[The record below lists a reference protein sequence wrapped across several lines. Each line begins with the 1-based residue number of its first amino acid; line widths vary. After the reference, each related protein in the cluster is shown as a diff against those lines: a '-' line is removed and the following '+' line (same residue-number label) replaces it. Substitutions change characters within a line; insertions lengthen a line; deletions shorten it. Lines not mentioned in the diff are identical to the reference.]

1 MRPMESLQ
9 RRPAWPALVLFV
21 AAFFLRLFLAPDLGP
36 FPKDVEVGVAY
47 GAYGA
52 EHGVTKLPDLFTEKN
67 WPVMYPPL
75 FIYQAA
81 AIGRIGA
88 HRLAALEKTYPDVA
102 AAWLRVRYKLLPII
116 YDILTGVLILLVLA
130 KFAPPPWPLLGAA
143 FYLFNPCVVIDSA
156 AWGHLDSIH
165 SFFIALTVVCLGM
178 ACGPRQDRW
187 LVGAWLMFAL
197 AVCTKLQSI
206 VMIPLLAVITLRRRN
221 VAVAMAGVVIFALAV
236 FALYSPFLMA
246 RSWDYFNFVFVKSFT
261 EGRFTQLN
269 AFNFWGLGYVAP
281 STNRILGIISYGRLG
296 QLAAAICTLWLCYWM
311 LRDRGVQTKT
321 DEALRSLVVAGAFAC
336 VMPFMLLTQMRERYI
351 APAIPLLVLAA
362 CLDRRLLWVCVGF
375 SLTYTLNLL
384 HVQRHIF
391 AGPDEMAVVNAS
403 NFALRM
409 FGCLVNIGLFVWFT
423 YRLPV
428 LVRPRQASTA

>member
-9 RRPAWPALVLFV
+9 TRSPWPALVLFM
-21 AAFFLRLFLAPDLGP
+21 AAFFLRLFLAPGLGP
-36 FPKDVEVGVAY
+36 FPKDVEVGVMY
-47 GAYGA
+47 GTYGA
-52 EHGVTKLPDLFTEKN
+52 EHGVTKLPDLFTERN

-81 AIGRIGA
+81 AIGKIGA
-88 HRLAALEKTYPDVA
+88 NRLAALEKNYPDVA
-102 AAWLRVRYKLLPII
+102 ATWLRIRYKLLPII
-116 YDILTGVLILLVLA
+116 YDMLTGILILLVLA
-130 KFAPPPWPLLGAA
+130 KFVAPPWPLLGAT
-143 FYLFNPCVVIDSA
+143 FYLLNPCVVIDSA

-165 SFFIALTVVCLGM
+165 SFFIALTAVCLGM
-178 ACGPRQDRW
+178 TCGPRQDRW

-206 VMIPLLAVITLRRRN
+206 VMIPLLGVITLRRRN
-221 VAVAMAGVVIFALAV
+221 VAVAVAGVAIFALTV
-236 FALYSPFLMA
+236 LTLYSPFLLA
-246 RSWDYFNFVFVKSFT
+246 QRWDYFDFVFVRSFT
-261 EGRFTQLN
+261 EGRFTQIN

-281 STNRILGIISYGRLG
+281 STDKILGIISCAHLG
-296 QLAAAICTLWLCYWM
+296 QLASAICTLWLCYW
-311 LRDRGVQTKT
+311 LLKDGGAQTKK

-362 CLDRRLLWVCVGF
+362 CLDRRLLGVCAGF

-391 AGPDEMAVVNAS
+391 GGPEEMAVVNAS
-403 NFALRM
+403 NFALRV
-409 FGCLVNIGLFVWFT
+409 FGCLLNIGLFAWFT

-428 LVRPRQASTA
+428 LVRSRLSSTA